1 MVQFTFSVK
10 KYKIIWEKWK
20 VLEKRNSGH
29 DVIFF
34 LVERTGFA
42 FASKALNPFLPA
54 ERTESIFVTSNI
66 LFNLL
71 RITTLYL
78 TYYVVSIIYS
88 NNYIVSI
95 DRKGRTYCYNP
106 SVHLDWC

>member
-34 LVERTGFA
+34 L
-42 FASKALNPFLPA
+42 A

-71 RITTLYL
+71 RINTLYL

>member
-34 LVERTGFA
+34 LVERT
-42 FASKALNPFLPA
+42 
-54 ERTESIFVTSNI
+54 ESIFVTSNI

-71 RITTLYL
+71 RINTLYL